1 MLFAG
6 DLLDICYVPIATR
19 FSAAKCRFVP
29 EAANFSDERPDRGHP
44 CSISPCCAKQKFL
57 PATNPNPVMVRCR
70 ILDNLLDSQPYD
82 HKTKLLSVDDSGGR
96 PWRYLHGGNVVSR
109 LSKPS
114 IAFQAVDHMPCKCG
128 GMKWLMLI
136 EPACP
141 SPGAKTEPAD
151 SRGHDLRT
159 FECPRC
165 QQTES
170 LVVRFK

>member
-1 MLFAG
+1 M
-6 DLLDICYVPIATR
+6 
-19 FSAAKCRFVP
+19 
-29 EAANFSDERPDRGHP
+29 
-44 CSISPCCAKQKFL
+44 
-57 PATNPNPVMVRCR
+57 ATNTWPMSPLAKSGHQGFKNAMSAIPPESRHPVVAHLADIEARCR

-82 HKTKLLSVDDSGGR
+82 HKTKLLSVDDSGDR
-96 PWRYLHGGNVVSR
+96 PWRYLHGGNVGR
-109 LSKPS
+109 LSQRAS
-114 IAFQAVDHMPCKCG
+114 AFQVVDHMPCKCG

-136 EPACP
+136 EPACR

-151 SRGHDLRT
+151 SRNHDLRT